1 VTAIDRAILEAV
13 LLGTVGGLIS
23 VQIMLRRLPF
33 FTLAMTHATFPGVI
47 LATIVGVDLYA
58 GSSVFGVLIVLGVL
72 ALSRRGEQD
81 TTTAIGVMLSAGFA
95 LGVVLL
101 SARDGFTKDLTAYTV
116 GQILTVGDRDL
127 VSVAVVG
134 VIVLVLLSVGGKEL
148 TYRAFDPGGYA
159 AAGYRP
165 AVIDLALLLT
175 VEAVIVVAM
184 PAVGAIL
191 AVAVLVTPAAIARL
205 WTRNIPAMTAIAV
218 ITGAGSGLVGVLIS
232 DSYNVAAGGAIT
244 VVGGT
249 AFALSLTAKASWR
262 AWSNHWH
269 ASSTTSR
276 PVPSGVELPVL
287 AVARLVVSLQA
298 RYLAGGRTDADHH
311 ARGRRALRRRDG

>member
-287 AVARLVVSLQA
+287 AVARLVVSLRA

-311 ARGRRALRRRDG
+311 ARGRRTLRRRDG